1 VSDQTL
7 FEQPGTALA
16 KAPVQAITPTT
27 PMALLQLAIE
37 REGSIDVIERLA
49 KLQQDFLDREAKIA
63 FAHAIE
69 EFKAN
74 LPIIVK
80 DKKVFY
86 KGKEGKPDT
95 QYYHVELDKACDLLV
110 PALLKVGL
118 THRWASST
126 LPGGGIVVTCYL
138 KHRLGY
144 EEAGSSLPGNA
155 DLSGGKNSIQAIGST
170 LTYLE
175 RYTLLSTCGIAPKGI
190 DDDGRDSSGNQPG
203 KLAETVA
210 LIHEEN
216 INNAGCVDDLKR
228 FYFAALG
235 EADAVGD
242 NSAKNIFGKLKDA
255 RYKQLHLEG
264 RK

>member
-1 VSDQTL
+1 MS
-7 FEQPGTALA
+7 EPTALA
-16 KAPVQAITPTT
+16 RQETAAIAPMQPTT

-63 FAHAIE
+63 FAHAVE

-74 LPIIVK
+74 LPVIVK

-86 KGKEGKPDT
+86 KGKDGKPDT
-95 QYYHVELDKACDLLV
+95 QYYYVELDKACGLLI

-118 THRWASST
+118 THRWTSSP
-126 LPGGGIVVTCYL
+126 LPGGGIDVTCYL
-138 KHRLGY
+138 KHRLGH

-155 DLSGGKNSIQAIGST
+155 DQSGGKNPIQAIGST
-170 LTYLE
+170 LYYLE
-175 RYTLLSTCGIAPKGI
+175 RYTLLSTCGIAPKGM
-190 DDDGRDSSGNQPG
+190 DDDGRSASGKQPG
-203 KLAETVA
+203 KLEETVA
-210 LIHEEN
+210 LNHEEN
-216 INNAGCVDDLKR
+216 IKNAGSVDELKR
-228 FYFAALG
+228 LYFAALG
-235 EADAVGD
+235 EADAIGD

-255 RYKQLHLEG
+255 RYKQLQLEG